1 MREAKKTS
9 GQRGCQVAGTSVRK
23 KSWIRRNGVTL
34 ILVLALITGIGLLL
48 YPSVSNWWNQV
59 HQSNVV
65 MEYASAVSDMNA
77 KQYKKMLSEAKAYN
91 RRLSE
96 TGAIWSMTAA
106 QKKEYDSILNV
117 DGHGAMGYIRIPK
130 INVELPIYHGTDDS
144 VLQSSIGHLAG
155 TSLPVGGKGTH
166 TVLSGHRGLPSAML
180 FTDLDRLKEGDTFTI
195 TVLDRTI
202 TYEVD
207 QIRIVEPTDLSSL
220 QIEEGKD
227 LCTLVTCTPYGINTQ
242 RLLVRGHRIPNAN
255 GDAQVI
261 AEALQVPPAYIAL
274 AVVIVVLLVLI
285 VYSFTQMHRR
295 RKASDFETSFLAGR
309 GLVRSRVDMDDEGLQ
324 SFLQQL
330 KSYLK
335 RR

>member
-1 MREAKKTS
+1 L
-9 GQRGCQVAGTSVRK
+9 
-23 KSWIRRNGVTL
+23 RRNGVTMM
-34 ILVLALITGIGLLL
+34 LVLALLAGIGLLL

-65 MEYASAVSDMNA
+65 VEYASAVSNMDE
-77 KQYKKMLSEAKAYN
+77 KQYKKILGEARDYN
-91 RRLSE
+91 KRLSE
-96 TGAIWSMTAA
+96 TGAIWNMTAA
-106 QKKEYDSILNV
+106 QRDEYNSILNV
-117 DGHGAMGYIRIPK
+117 DGHGAMGYIHIPK

-195 TVLDRTI
+195 TVLNKTL

-220 QIEEGKD
+220 QIEKGKD
-227 LCTLVTCTPYGINTQ
+227 LCTLVTCTPYGINTH

-285 VYSFTQMHRR
+285 AYSFVRMRSR
-295 RKASDFETSFLAGR
+295 RKASDFQASYLAEQ
-309 GLVRSRVDMDDEGLQ
+309 GLQRPNVDMHDEEAQG
-324 SFLQQL
+324 FLQRL
-330 KSYLK
+330 RNYLQG
-335 RR
+335 R

>member
-1 MREAKKTS
+1 MM
-9 GQRGCQVAGTSVRK
+9 
-23 KSWIRRNGVTL
+23 
-34 ILVLALITGIGLLL
+34 LVLALLAGIGLLL

-65 MEYASAVSDMNA
+65 VEYASAVSNMDE
-77 KQYKKMLSEAKAYN
+77 KQYKKMLGEARAYN
-91 RRLSE
+91 KRLSE
-96 TGAIWSMTAA
+96 TGAIWNMTAA
-106 QKKEYDSILNV
+106 QRDEYNSILNV

-130 INVELPIYHGTDDS
+130 INVELPMYHGTDDS

-195 TVLDRTI
+195 TVLNKTL

-220 QIEEGKD
+220 QIEKGKD

-261 AEALQVPPAYIAL
+261 AEALQVQPAYIAL
-274 AVVIVVLLVLI
+274 AVVIVVLLVL
-285 VYSFTQMHRR
+285 VAYTFARMRSRR
-295 RKASDFETSFLAGR
+295 RASELEASFLAEC
-309 GLVRSRVDMDDEGLQ
+309 GLTRPSINMDDEDMK

-330 KSYLK
+330 KGYFK

>member
-1 MREAKKTS
+1 MREAKKTN
-9 GQRGCQVAGTSVRK
+9 GLRGRQVTDARVRK
-23 KSWIRRNGVTL
+23 KSWLRRNGVTM
-34 ILVLALITGIGLLL
+34 ILVLALLAGIGLLL

-65 MEYASAVSDMNA
+65 VEYASAVSNMDE
-77 KQYKKMLSEAKAYN
+77 KQYKKMLGEAHAYN
-91 RRLSE
+91 KWLSE
-96 TGAIWSMTAA
+96 TGAIWNMTAA
-106 QKKEYDSILNV
+106 QRDEYNSILNV
-117 DGHGAMGYIRIPK
+117 DGHGAMGYIHIPK

-166 TVLSGHRGLPSAML
+166 AVLSGHRGLPSAML

-195 TVLDRTI
+195 TVLNKTL

-227 LCTLVTCTPYGINTQ
+227 LCTLVTCTPYGINTH

-261 AEALQVPPAYIAL
+261 AEALQVQPAYIAL

-285 VYSFTQMHRR
+285 AYSFARMRARR
-295 RKASDFETSFLAGR
+295 RASDFETSFLAER
-309 GLVRSRVDMDDEGLQ
+309 GLVRPHVDMDDEGLQ